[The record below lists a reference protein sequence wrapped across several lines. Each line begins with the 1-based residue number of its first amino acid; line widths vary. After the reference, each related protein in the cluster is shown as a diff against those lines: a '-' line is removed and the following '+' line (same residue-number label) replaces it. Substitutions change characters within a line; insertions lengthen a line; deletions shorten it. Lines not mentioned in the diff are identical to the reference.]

1 MSTWKT
7 CLAALALT
15 GLASGAAAESLKM
28 ATIAPGSSAYLT
40 MSTMATLV
48 NQGQDSY
55 DITVDAT
62 GAATRHMVSLA
73 EGELDFAMMSPT
85 IYKFLSEGTRMYQRL
100 ERAPELAEEL
110 RLVFWFPYGAYH
122 VLAHADSGMT
132 SLEDLRGKTV
142 FLGPP
147 GGGAWA
153 TAQRW
158 IEAQTG
164 MKPDEDFENFNG
176 SWSSAFQAFQDRQID
191 VYVNGGIPPFPQV
204 EQLTAT
210 SRLTILGPTEAEV
223 AAMTEAQLA
232 PARVPGRVLDP
243 IPVAVYGE
251 GVTNREDVY
260 TINSV
265 VGVATRA
272 SLDDEAVYWVTKAFW
287 EGVATMRENAPWL
300 EHITLDY
307 AVQEG
312 GARLHP
318 GAERYYR
325 EVGVTIPEGTAAAA
339 N

>member
-1 MSTWKT
+1 MRHWKACFT
-7 CLAALALT
+7 AFAILGTAATAV
-15 GLASGAAAESLKM
+15 AEDLKM

-40 MSTMATLV
+40 MSTMATIV
-48 NQGQDSY
+48 NRGQDEH

-62 GAATRHMVSLA
+62 GAATRHMISLA
-73 EGELDFAMMSPT
+73 EGDLDFAMTSPT
-85 IYKFLSEGTRMYQRL
+85 IYRFLSEGTRMYQQL

-122 VLAHADSGMT
+122 VLTYADSGIA

-153 TAQRW
+153 TAQKW
-158 IEAQTG
+158 VEAQTG
-164 MKPDEDFENFNG
+164 MKPDEDFESFNG

-191 VYVNGGIPPFPQV
+191 VYINGGIAPFPQV

-210 SRLTILGPTEAEV
+210 AQLTLLGPTKAEV
-223 AAMTEAQLA
+223 ETMDEAKLA
-232 PARVPGRVLDP
+232 PARVPGRKLDP

-251 GVTNREDVY
+251 GVTNSEDVY
-260 TINSV
+260 TINSI

-272 SLDDEAVYWVTKAFW
+272 SLDEETVYRVTKAFW
-287 EGVATMRENAPWL
+287 EGTAAMRDSAPWL
-300 EHITLDY
+300 EDITLDY
-307 AVQEG
+307 AVQDG
-312 GARLHP
+312 GLGLHP

-325 EVGVTIPEGTAAAA
+325 EIGVTIPEGSAAPAQ
-339 N
+339 